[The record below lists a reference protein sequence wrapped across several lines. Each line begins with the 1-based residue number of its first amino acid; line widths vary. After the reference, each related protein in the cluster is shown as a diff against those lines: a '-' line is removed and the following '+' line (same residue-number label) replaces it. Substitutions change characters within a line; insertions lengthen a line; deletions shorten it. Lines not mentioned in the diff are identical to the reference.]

1 MILERVPQV
10 KDMSLAEKV
19 QLYDELWEDLD
30 AHFRQMPVSEEMI
43 ADVDRE
49 MEEFRRDP
57 SKGSTWEQVR
67 ERIRSRA
74 RAGVS

>member
-10 KDMSLAEKV
+10 KAMSLAEKA
-19 QLYDELWEDLD
+19 QLYDELWHELE
-30 AHFRQMPVSEEMI
+30 AQFQQMPISEEMI
-43 ADVDRE
+43 AAMDRE
-49 MEEFRRDP
+49 MEEYRRDS

-74 RAGVS
+74 RRSA